1 MVDLGLFRSAR
12 LNAALVGMFAY
23 AACAQA
29 MMTLL
34 PFYLQAGLKFTPIQS
49 GLGMLPFALAMLIM
63 PKVGGRLA
71 SVLQPS
77 VIMSSGLA
85 LVGFGNVACA
95 YAVSAGGYL
104 PFALASTLLGAG
116 AGLLNGDTQKNIMVC
131 VPPDRLGMG
140 SGLSTTMRFTAISLA
155 IGLYG
160 ALLVFFTSHSLTTQ
174 LQTLAPDYI
183 FIAPQLAQQVAV
195 GDLSKL
201 ASGLPSTLELRLQS
215 LAEQAFTSGF
225 SQMLEI
231 AALAAFLSSAIVAIY
246 LRRPIP
252 QHLPST
258 VI

>member
-1 MVDLGLFRSAR
+1 MVDLSLFRSAR
-12 LNAALVGMFAY
+12 FNAALLGMFAY
-23 AACAQA
+23 AACAQV
-29 MMTLL
+29 MMTLM

-71 SVLQPS
+71 AILQPS
-77 VIMSSGLA
+77 VIMSSGLV
-85 LVGFGNVACA
+85 LVGLGNIACA

-104 PFALASTLLGAG
+104 PFALASSLLGAG

-160 ALLVFFTSHSLTTQ
+160 ALLVFFTSHALKTKLQGLT
-174 LQTLAPDYI
+174 PDYI
-183 FIAPQLAQQVAV
+183 ALAPQLAQQVAV
-195 GDLSKL
+195 GDIGRLP
-201 ASGLPSTLELRLQS
+201 SGLPSPLEVLIQE
-215 LAEQAFTSGF
+215 LAEQAFTVGF
-225 SQMLEI
+225 SQMLGI
-231 AALAAFLSSAIVAIY
+231 AGIAAFLSGAIVAIY

-258 VI
+258 AI